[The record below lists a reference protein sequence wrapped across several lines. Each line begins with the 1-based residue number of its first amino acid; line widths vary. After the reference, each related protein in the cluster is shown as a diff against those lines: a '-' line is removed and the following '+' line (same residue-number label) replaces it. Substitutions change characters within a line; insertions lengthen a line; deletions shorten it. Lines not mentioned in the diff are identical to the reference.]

1 MISLNKRLFYGLT
14 FSLIVL
20 LGLQWG
26 VISYVFSSLSEKQL
40 INRLDQDSE
49 SLLSGISFN
58 PQGQLLLNPQR
69 VSAVYQ
75 RPLSGHYYVITA
87 ANQHGDLFSLS
98 SRSLWDNN
106 LAVPTLKTSIS
117 STFRTEGPEGQT
129 LLMFVQLFK
138 KHQQIITI
146 AVAED
151 LTEVNQALRQ
161 FQWIYGGI
169 SLLILL
175 ALLLIQRRIVS
186 NSLKPLQVIRDNL
199 LRIESGEVSQ
209 IESLGPAEISPVIAE
224 FNRLLNMMGNQSR
237 RSREALGNLAH
248 ALKTQLTILNQT
260 TEQFSVA
267 ENKQFSATIYETTEI
282 MRHIVERELKRAR
295 LIGNTL
301 PGRRVDVQE
310 EVRLMVK
317 TLQLM
322 HVAKTPIITYL
333 IDDNINYI
341 GDQEDFSELL
351 GNLLDNACKWCNQQV
366 HLTIKTEPF
375 NSSSFNSES
384 LELETFKSNQGMIL
398 MVEDDGVGCELD
410 KLDALTQRGF
420 RLDETKPGSGL
431 GLAIVHDIVE
441 SYNGKLSFDQSVK
454 FGGLRVCV
462 WLPN

>member
-1 MISLNKRLFYGLT
+1 MISLNKRLSYGLT

-26 VISYVFSSLSEKQL
+26 VISYVFSTLSEKQL

-49 SLLSGISFN
+49 SLLSGISFDA
-58 PQGQLLLNPQR
+58 QGQLLLNPQR

-75 RPLSGHYYVITA
+75 RPLSGHYYVINV
-87 ANQHGDLFSLS
+87 ANQHQY

-106 LAVPTLKTSIS
+106 LAIPIIKTGLVTTL
-117 STFRTEGPEGQT
+117 RTKGPEGQI
-129 LLMFVQLFK
+129 LLMSVQLYK

-224 FNRLLNMMGNQSR
+224 FNRLLKMMGNQSR

-260 TEQFSVA
+260 AEQFSVA
-267 ENKQFSATIYETTEI
+267 ENKQFSATIYETTDI

-310 EVRLMVK
+310 EVTLMVK

-322 HVAKTPIITYL
+322 HVAKTPIITYQ
-333 IDDNINYI
+333 IDNNISYI

-375 NSSSFNSES
+375 ES
-384 LELETFKSNQGMIL
+384 GQGMIF

-441 SYNGKLSFDQSVK
+441 SYNGKLTFDQSVK
-454 FGGLRVCV
+454 YGGLRVCV

>member
-1 MISLNKRLFYGLT
+1 MISLNKRLSYGLT

-87 ANQHGDLFSLS
+87 ANQHAY

-260 TEQFSVA
+260 AEQFSVA

-282 MRHIVERELKRAR
+282 MRHIVDRELKRAR

-333 IDDNINYI
+333 IDDNISYI

-375 NSSSFNSES
+375 NSNSLDSEA
-384 LELETFKSNQGMIL
+384 LKSNQGMIL
-398 MVEDDGVGCELD
+398 MVEDDGIGCEID

>member
-1 MISLNKRLFYGLT
+1 MISLNKRLSYGLT

-87 ANQHGDLFSLS
+87 ANQHAY

-106 LAVPTLKTSIS
+106 LAVPTLKTSLS

-260 TEQFSVA
+260 AEQFSVA

-333 IDDNINYI
+333 IDDNISYI

-375 NSSSFNSES
+375 NSNSLDSEA
-384 LELETFKSNQGMIL
+384 LKSNQGMIL

>member
-1 MISLNKRLFYGLT
+1 MLSLNKRLSYGLT

-40 INRLDQDSE
+40 INRLSQDSE
-49 SLLSGISFN
+49 SLLSGISFDSQDN
-58 PQGQLLLNPQR
+58 LLLNPQR

-87 ANQHGDLFSLS
+87 ANQHQY
-98 SRSLWDNN
+98 SRSLWDNS
-106 LAVPTLKTSIS
+106 LAIPKVKAGSV
-117 STFRTEGPEGQT
+117 STFGIKGPEGQA
-129 LLMFVQLFK
+129 LLMAVQGYK
-138 KHQQIITI
+138 KHQQTITI

-151 LTEVNQALRQ
+151 LTTVNKALRQ
-161 FQWIYGGI
+161 FQWIYGAI

-175 ALLLIQRRIVS
+175 ALLLIQRQIVS
-186 NSLKPLQVIRDNL
+186 NSLKPLQVIRDSL

-209 IESLGPAEISPVIAE
+209 IESLGPAEIAPVIAE
-224 FNRLLNMMGNQSR
+224 FNRLLKMMGNQSR

-260 TEQFSVA
+260 AEQFSAA
-267 ENKQFSATIYETTEI
+267 ENKKFSATIYETTEI

-310 EVRLMVK
+310 EITLMVK

-322 HVAKTPIITYL
+322 HVSKMPVIKRQ
-333 IDDNINYI
+333 IDDNISYI

-351 GNLLDNACKWCNQQV
+351 GNLLDNACKWCKQNV
-366 HLTIKTEPF
+366 YLTIKAE
-375 NSSSFNSES
+375 
-384 LELETFKSNQGMIL
+384 QGMIL

-441 SYNGKLSFDQSVK
+441 SYNGKLSFDQSTK
-454 FGGLRVCV
+454 YGGLRVCV
-462 WLPN
+462 WLPD

>member
-1 MISLNKRLFYGLT
+1 MLSLNKRLSYGLT

-40 INRLDQDSE
+40 INRLSQDSE
-49 SLLSGISFN
+49 SLLSGISFDSQDN
-58 PQGQLLLNPQR
+58 LLLNPQR

-87 ANQHGDLFSLS
+87 ANQHQY

-106 LAVPTLKTSIS
+106 LAIPKVKAGSV
-117 STFRTEGPEGQT
+117 STFGIKGPEGQA
-129 LLMFVQLFK
+129 LLMAVQGYK
-138 KHQQIITI
+138 KHQQTITI

-151 LTEVNQALRQ
+151 LTAVNQALRQ

-175 ALLLIQRRIVS
+175 GLLLIQRRIVS
-186 NSLKPLQVIRDNL
+186 NSLKPLQVIRDSL
-199 LRIESGEVSQ
+199 LRIETGEVSQ
-209 IESLGPAEISPVIAE
+209 IESLGPAEIAPVIAE
-224 FNRLLNMMGNQSR
+224 FNRLLKMMGNQSR

-260 TEQFSVA
+260 AEQFSAA

-310 EVRLMVK
+310 EITLMVK

-322 HVAKTPIITYL
+322 HVSKMPVITCQ
-333 IDDNINYI
+333 IDDNISYI

-351 GNLLDNACKWCNQQV
+351 GNLLDNACKWCKQNV
-366 HLTIKTEPF
+366 YLTIKAE
-375 NSSSFNSES
+375 
-384 LELETFKSNQGMIL
+384 QGMIL

-441 SYNGKLSFDQSVK
+441 SYNGKLSFDQSTK
-454 FGGLRVCV
+454 HGGLRVCV
-462 WLPN
+462 WLPD

>member
-1 MISLNKRLFYGLT
+1 MISLNKRLSYGLT
-14 FSLIVL
+14 FSLVVL

-58 PQGQLLLNPQR
+58 AQGQLLLNPQR
-69 VSAVYQ
+69 VSAIYQ
-75 RPLSGHYYVITA
+75 RPLSGHYYVIKA
-87 ANQHGDLFSLS
+87 ANQHQY

-106 LAVPTLKTSIS
+106 LAIPTFKTG
-117 STFRTEGPEGQT
+117 STNTLQTTLRTTGPEGQT
-129 LLMFVQLFK
+129 LLMSVQSFK

-151 LTEVNQALRQ
+151 LTEVNQALRL

-199 LRIESGEVSQ
+199 LRIESGEVSK

-260 TEQFSVA
+260 AEQFSVA
-267 ENKQFSATIYETTEI
+267 ENKRFSATIYETTEI

-310 EVRLMVK
+310 EVTLMVK

-322 HVAKTPIITYL
+322 HVAKMPIITVQ
-333 IDDNINYI
+333 IDENVSYI

-366 HLTIKTEPF
+366 HLTIKTE
-375 NSSSFNSES
+375 SFNSKSVNSQSSES
-384 LELETFKSNQGMIL
+384 DIYKSKQGMIF

-441 SYNGKLSFDQSVK
+441 SYNGKLTFDRSAK
-454 FGGLRVCV
+454 YGGLRVV
-462 WLPN
+462 IWLPH

>member
-1 MISLNKRLFYGLT
+1 MNSLNQRLSYGLT

-20 LGLQWG
+20 LSLQWA
-26 VISYVFSSLSEKQL
+26 VISYVFSNFSEKQL
-40 INRLDQDSE
+40 MNRLSQDSE

-58 PQGQLLLNPQR
+58 AQGQMLLNPQR

-75 RPLSGHYYVITA
+75 RPLSGHYYVISTA
-87 ANQHGDLFSLS
+87 NERAY

-106 LAVPTLKTSIS
+106 LTVPVVQTGLAK
-117 STFRTEGPEGQT
+117 TFRIRGPKAQP
-129 LLMFVQLFK
+129 LLVAVQLYK
-138 KHQQIITI
+138 KHQQTITI

-151 LTEVNQALRQ
+151 LTEVNQALRR
-161 FQWIYGGI
+161 FQWVYGGI

-175 ALLLIQRRIVS
+175 ALLVIQRRIVRH
-186 NSLKPLQVIRDNL
+186 SLQPLQVIQDNL
-199 LRIESGEVSQ
+199 LRIESGEVSR
-209 IESLGPAEISPVIAE
+209 IESLGPTEIAPVIAE

-260 TEQFSVA
+260 AEQFTVA
-267 ENKQFSATIYETTEI
+267 ENAQFSATIYETTDI

-301 PGRRVDVQE
+301 PGRRVNVQE
-310 EVRLMVK
+310 EVTLMVK

-322 HVAKTPIITYL
+322 HVAKTPIITYQ
-333 IDDNINYI
+333 IDDNIQYV

-351 GNLLDNACKWCNQQV
+351 GNLLDNACKWCKQQV
-366 HLTIKTEPF
+366 HLTIQTEPF
-375 NSSSFNSES
+375 ES
-384 LELETFKSNQGMIL
+384 GQGMML
-398 MVEDDGVGCELD
+398 MVEDDGAGCELD

-420 RLDETKPGSGL
+420 RLDETIPGSGL

-441 SYNGKLSFDQSVK
+441 SYHGKLTFDQSVQY
-454 FGGLRVCV
+454 GGLRVCV
-462 WLPN
+462 WLPD

>member
-1 MISLNKRLFYGLT
+1 MNSLNQRLSYGLT

-20 LGLQWG
+20 LSLQWA
-26 VISYVFSSLSEKQL
+26 VISYVFSNFSEKQL
-40 INRLDQDSE
+40 MNRLSQDSE

-58 PQGQLLLNPQR
+58 ALGQMLLNPQR

-75 RPLSGHYYVITA
+75 RPLSGHYYVISTA
-87 ANQHGDLFSLS
+87 NERAY

-106 LAVPTLKTSIS
+106 LTVPVVQTGLAK
-117 STFRTEGPEGQT
+117 TFRIRGPKAQP
-129 LLMFVQLFK
+129 LLVAVQLYK
-138 KHQQIITI
+138 KHQQTITI

-151 LTEVNQALRQ
+151 LTEVNQALRR
-161 FQWIYGGI
+161 FQWVYGGI

-175 ALLLIQRRIVS
+175 ALLVIQRRIVRH
-186 NSLKPLQVIRDNL
+186 SLQPLQVIQDNL
-199 LRIESGEVSQ
+199 LRIESGEVSR
-209 IESLGPAEISPVIAE
+209 IESLGPTEIAPVIAE

-260 TEQFSVA
+260 AEQFTVA
-267 ENKQFSATIYETTEI
+267 ENVRFSATIYETTDI

-301 PGRRVDVQE
+301 PGRRVNVQE
-310 EVRLMVK
+310 EVTLMVK

-322 HVAKTPIITYL
+322 HVAKTPIITYQ
-333 IDDNINYI
+333 IDDNIQYV

-351 GNLLDNACKWCNQQV
+351 GNLLDNACKWCKQQV
-366 HLTIKTEPF
+366 HLTIQTEPF
-375 NSSSFNSES
+375 ES
-384 LELETFKSNQGMIL
+384 GQGMML
-398 MVEDDGVGCELD
+398 MVEDDGAGCELD

-420 RLDETKPGSGL
+420 RLDETIPGSGL

-441 SYNGKLSFDQSVK
+441 SYHGKLTFDQSVQY
-454 FGGLRVCV
+454 GGLRVCV
-462 WLPN
+462 WLPD

>member
-1 MISLNKRLFYGLT
+1 MNSLNKRLSYGLT

-26 VISYVFSSLSEKQL
+26 VMSYLFNHLSEKQL
-40 INRLDQDSE
+40 THRLDQDSE

-58 PQGQLLLNPQR
+58 AQSQLLLNPQR

-75 RPLSGHYYVITA
+75 RPLSGHYYVINTA
-87 ANQHGDLFSLS
+87 GQHAY

-106 LAVPTLKTSIS
+106 LTIPTPETGLAA
-117 STFRTEGPEGQT
+117 TFRVKGPAEQV
-129 LLMFVQLFK
+129 LLMSVQVYK

-151 LTEVNQALRQ
+151 LTELNQALRQ

-169 SLLILL
+169 SLFILL

-186 NSLKPLQVIRDNL
+186 NSLKPLEVIRDNL

-209 IESLGPAEISPVIAE
+209 IESLGPAEIAPVIAE
-224 FNRLLNMMGNQSR
+224 FNRLLNMMRNQSR

-260 TEQFSVA
+260 AEQFSA
-267 ENKQFSATIYETTEI
+267 ADHKQFSASIYETTEI

-310 EVRLMVK
+310 EVTLMVK

-322 HVAKTPIITYL
+322 HVSKMPMITVK
-333 IDDNINYI
+333 IDDNLSYI
-341 GDQEDFSELL
+341 GDQEDFNELL
-351 GNLLDNACKWCNQQV
+351 GNLLDNACKWCKQQV
-366 HLTIKTEPF
+366 HLTIKTADVESKNVESPLV
-375 NSSSFNSES
+375 NSAPLKPRS
-384 LELETFKSNQGMIL
+384 GIIL
-398 MVEDDGVGCELD
+398 MVEDDGIGCAFD
-410 KLDALTQRGF
+410 QLDALTQRGF

-441 SYNGKLSFDQSVK
+441 SYNGQLSFDQSAK
-454 FGGLRVCV
+454 YGGLRVCV
-462 WLPN
+462 WLPS